1 MAFRPPE
8 RSRAQPA
15 PRAPRAPRASSRS
28 RSPAHCS
35 VHPLQR
41 ARAAPRTAAHTS
53 PRPAPPADG
62 TRRSSRLSA
71 PPRARE
77 RVSPPSPA
85 PSPHPPAGAPPRCCA
100 PRPWAHWHHHRVQPC
115 TTPHVRP
122 FSNAARAAAPSHPA
136 LLPLLTAP
144 SRATVRASSQV
155 DVADVFDDTYA
166 RYQQGTRSSSAAAG
180 GPGKPCGEDRLD
192 CRTAAGHRVRRR
204 GLLAAAGH
212 HAGQSQRTARRG
224 AQRRTARPP
233 ALRPPAFQRTQHC
246 PRLSAPRARD
256 AWRPSCALA

>member
-1 MAFRPPE
+1 MNDDRLARNTTPAERQKASFRPPE

-115 TTPHVRP
+115 TTPPVLQRR
-122 FSNAARAAAPSHPA
+122 ARRSTLSPC
-136 LLPLLTAP
+136 TAP
-144 SRATVRASSQV
+144 SAHSPFPGNRARF
-155 DVADVFDDTYA
+155 VA
-166 RYQQGTRSSSAAAG
+166 G
-180 GPGKPCGEDRLD
+180 
-192 CRTAAGHRVRRR
+192 RRR
-204 GLLAAAGH
+204 
-212 HAGQSQRTARRG
+212 RR
-224 AQRRTARPP
+224 
-233 ALRPPAFQRTQHC
+233 LR
-246 PRLSAPRARD
+246 
-256 AWRPSCALA
+256 

>member
-1 MAFRPPE
+1 MIDGSQGRPRREKASFRPPE
-8 RSRAQPA
+8 RSRTLSARPA
-15 PRAPRAPRASSRS
+15 RPARAPRAPRASSRS

-115 TTPHVRP
+115 TTPPVLQRR
-122 FSNAARAAAPSHPA
+122 ARRSTLSPC
-136 LLPLLTAP
+136 TAP
-144 SRATVRASSQV
+144 SAHSPFPGNRARF
-155 DVADVFDDTYA
+155 VA
-166 RYQQGTRSSSAAAG
+166 G
-180 GPGKPCGEDRLD
+180 
-192 CRTAAGHRVRRR
+192 RRR
-204 GLLAAAGH
+204 
-212 HAGQSQRTARRG
+212 RR
-224 AQRRTARPP
+224 
-233 ALRPPAFQRTQHC
+233 LR
-246 PRLSAPRARD
+246 
-256 AWRPSCALA
+256 